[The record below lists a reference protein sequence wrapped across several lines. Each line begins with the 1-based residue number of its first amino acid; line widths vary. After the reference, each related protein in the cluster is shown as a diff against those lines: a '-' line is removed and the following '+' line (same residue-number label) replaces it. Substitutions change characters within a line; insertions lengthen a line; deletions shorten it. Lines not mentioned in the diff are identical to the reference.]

1 MGEPFG
7 NNTPGYD
14 NDFEVPRHQI
24 MKLLIQHINNLGMTN
39 NHSRPA
45 VASRV
50 PLVIVSLI
58 KRSNKDRP
66 VGTTNL

>member
-14 NDFEVPRHQI
+14 NDFEVPRHQTL
-24 MKLLIQHINNLGMTN
+24 KLLIQHINNLGMKN
-39 NHSRPA
+39 KHSNST
-45 VASRV
+45 VAGRV
-50 PLVIVSLI
+50 PLVIVSLT

-66 VGTTNL
+66 VGTPN